1 METDPMDDTTQRPAP
16 LGAGAAAAGS
26 LVEPERFD
34 DNNDDSRRDNSS
46 LGTTMTPETTD
57 LPPLEI
63 GLRRAPPTPAL
74 DAARAAIHRRR
85 PDLLNIAALVFFV
98 LAILA
103 ASYPALRA
111 GPRDGPAILLLVG
124 LAGVAFLG
132 IFAFA
137 TSEPRTAPVD
147 EGLHALVDALAE
159 PAAVTTADGRLV
171 SFNAAWRTETGVLR
185 RLPKEGADGQA
196 IYAALAAARRNGAG
210 EAKLGWDPAHPASVS
225 RLGDDKLLVRL
236 TRDEP
241 APTPTPAERAPIL
254 PLERTSGSAALQAT
268 STPAAAPAI
277 LAPSTL
283 DAFAAAAP
291 FGAALLNGIDPF
303 DSAIVE
309 VNEAMTAMT
318 GGRARLGVAFG
329 ELIEPNSCADA
340 RTRLN
345 LRRAGPIEVRLA
357 LETPRVAHLYVT
369 SAGDRVVA
377 YLLDVSEQKQLEIQ
391 LAQVQK
397 MQAIGQLAGG
407 VAHDFNNLLTAIQLR
422 LDELLHRHPVGDPS
436 YDGLNEIRQTA
447 TRAADLVRKLLA
459 FSRKSTVQRETLDL
473 GELISEFEVL
483 LRRLLREDVKLSTEH
498 GRDLPLVRADKSQL
512 ETAVMNLVV
521 NARDALRSDG
531 AHDGQ
536 TPTVWIRTKRL
547 TQVEAGGLGFPTA
560 PVEGCALIEVTDN
573 GPGIPPA
580 ALVKIFEP
588 FFTTKPVHEGTG
600 LGLATVYG
608 IVKQADGWIHV
619 SSELG
624 KGASFRIFLPIFSP
638 SPGAEAAAQAA
649 QVAAKVK
656 LKPVARDLSGAGR
669 ILFVED
675 EDAVRG
681 VAARLLRARGYEVI
695 EAGDGEEALA
705 LAETHAGEI
714 DLMISDVI
722 MPGLDGPT
730 LLKKARPHLGDIPV
744 MFISGYAEA
753 EFSDMLEGETGVT
766 FLPKPIDIKVLAERV
781 KQQLAP

>member
-1 METDPMDDTTQRPAP
+1 MEADPMDLEPSRLEP
-16 LGAGAAAAGS
+16 LGLATLAAGS
-26 LVEPERFD
+26 LVDPERFD
-34 DNNDDSRRDNSS
+34 DNG
-46 LGTTMTPETTD
+46 LGTRIMSETTE
-57 LPPLEI
+57 PPAIEARTHKAAL
-63 GLRRAPPTPAL
+63 PTPAL

-85 PDLLNIAALVFFV
+85 PDLLNIVALVFFV

-103 ASYPALRA
+103 ASYPAFRV

-137 TSEPRTAPVD
+137 TSEPRAAPVD

-159 PAAVTTADGRLV
+159 PAAIATADGRLV
-171 SFNAAWRTETGVLR
+171 SFNAAWRAEAGVLR
-185 RLPKEGADGQA
+185 RLPKDGADGQA
-196 IYAALAAARRNGAG
+196 IYAALAAARRSGAG
-210 EAKLGWDPAHPASVS
+210 EAKLGWDPNHPAAVS

-241 APTPTPAERAPIL
+241 APMSAIRAPLAPIE
-254 PLERTSGSAALQAT
+254 PGPTALQPN
-268 STPAAAPAI
+268 PAAPPPPTVVG
-277 LAPSTL
+277 PSTL
-283 DAFAAAAP
+283 DGFAAAAP
-291 FGAALLNGIDPF
+291 FGAALLDGADPF
-303 DSAIVE
+303 DAAILE
-309 VNEAMTAMT
+309 VNEAMSALT
-318 GGRARLGVAFG
+318 GGRAKLGVVFG
-329 ELIEPNSCADA
+329 QLIEPSSCADA
-340 RTRLN
+340 RARLN
-345 LRRAGPIEVRLA
+345 LRRTGPIEVRLA

-369 SAGDRVVA
+369 TAGDRVVA

-531 AHDGQ
+531 AHDGE

-547 TQVEAGGLGFPTA
+547 TQAEAAAQGFPTA
-560 PVEGCALIEVTDN
+560 PIDGCALIEVTDN
-573 GPGIPPA
+573 GPGIPPE

-619 SSELG
+619 SSKLG
-624 KGASFRIFLPIFSP
+624 KGASFRIFLPIYTP
-638 SPGAEAAAQAA
+638 APGAEAAAQAA

-695 EAGDGEEALA
+695 EACDGEEALA

-753 EFSDMLEGETGVT
+753 EFSDLLEGETGVT

-781 KQQLAP
+781 KQQLKP